1 MVRNLFL
8 TTLCA
13 LAFCPAF
20 AQTSTT
26 EEKVEYSEDKYKVE
40 TNRFWSNWFI
50 SAGGGAQIYFG
61 DHDKQVSFGKRL
73 APALDIAVGK
83 WFTPGIGMRLMY
95 SGLQQKG
102 ATQKGALSHS
112 TGGDVPGKGGNG
124 YWLEKQK
131 FDMANFHADILFNFS
146 NLFCGYNE
154 KRIWNCS
161 PYAGL
166 GWARVWKSPSAKEVS
181 ANVGILNSFRLCS
194 ALDLNLDVRAM
205 LVNRPVQDQAHVT
218 QLAFLVEFLHF
229 GKGTAVH
236 SARTDDIDRQ
246 VGHPVDDH
254 RIGNHT
260 YSHQKGWGMS
270 LERYIEDV
278 DFANDLLH
286 TELFRPPYAR
296 ITPAQAR
303 ALGKRYKLVMW
314 DVLSRDYNR
323 ALSPR
328 TCLRNVTRYLE
339 GGSIVVFHDSEKS
352 FRNMSYALPRTLQ
365 AVRDM
370 GLKCKAIDL

>member
-1 MVRNLFL
+1 MRLKPPKFIRWLMPDLIWEMKDRSAVYL
-8 TTLCA
+8 T
-13 LAFCPAF
+13 FDDGP
-20 AQTSTT
+20 
-26 EEKVEYSEDKYKVE
+26 
-40 TNRFWSNWFI
+40 
-50 SAGGGAQIYFG
+50 
-61 DHDKQVSFGKRL
+61 
-73 APALDIAVGK
+73 
-83 WFTPGIGMRLMY
+83 TPGITEWILSTLDKYDAKATFFVLGKNAEMY
-95 SGLQQKG
+95 PD
-102 ATQKGALSHS
+102 LSR
-112 TGGDVPGKGGNG
+112 
-124 YWLEKQK
+124 
-131 FDMANFHADILFNFS
+131 
-146 NLFCGYNE
+146 
-154 KRIWNCS
+154 RIVE
-161 PYAGL
+161 AG
-166 GWARVWKSPSAKEVS
+166 
-181 ANVGILNSFRLCS
+181 
-194 ALDLNLDVRAM
+194 
-205 LVNRPVQDQAHVT
+205 
-218 QLAFLVEFLHF
+218 
-229 GKGTAVH
+229 
-236 SARTDDIDRQ
+236 
-246 VGHPVDDH
+246 H

-303 ALGKRYKLVMW
+303 ALAKRYKLVMW

-352 FRNMSYALPRTLQ
+352 FRNMSYALRRTLQ

>member
-1 MVRNLFL
+1 MRLKPPKFIRWLMPDLIWEMKDRSAVYL
-8 TTLCA
+8 T
-13 LAFCPAF
+13 FDDGP
-20 AQTSTT
+20 
-26 EEKVEYSEDKYKVE
+26 
-40 TNRFWSNWFI
+40 
-50 SAGGGAQIYFG
+50 
-61 DHDKQVSFGKRL
+61 
-73 APALDIAVGK
+73 
-83 WFTPGIGMRLMY
+83 TPGITEWILSTLDKYDAKATFFVLGKNADMY
-95 SGLQQKG
+95 PDL
-102 ATQKGALSHS
+102 
-112 TGGDVPGKGGNG
+112 
-124 YWLEKQK
+124 YR
-131 FDMANFHADILFNFS
+131 
-146 NLFCGYNE
+146 
-154 KRIWNCS
+154 RIVE
-161 PYAGL
+161 AG
-166 GWARVWKSPSAKEVS
+166 
-181 ANVGILNSFRLCS
+181 
-194 ALDLNLDVRAM
+194 
-205 LVNRPVQDQAHVT
+205 
-218 QLAFLVEFLHF
+218 
-229 GKGTAVH
+229 
-236 SARTDDIDRQ
+236 
-246 VGHPVDDH
+246 H

-303 ALGKRYKLVMW
+303 ALAKRYKLVMW

-365 AVRDM
+365 VVRDM